1 VKGDEL
7 RIRET
12 NSGGLLKERIVA
24 ILRWTIPLAI
34 VAYLVFDVR
43 RQAGFDQ
50 IWYGEKN
57 WPFLGLALLFFLG
70 AQLLTIVRW
79 YWLVRALDLP
89 FRWNDAVR
97 LGFLGYLLT
106 FVSLGTV
113 GGDFL
118 KALFVAREQP
128 RRRVEAFST
137 VVVDRIFG
145 LYSLIL
151 LAAGAILTSGIWKSP
166 TSPAVGILCQ
176 AVFGITAAST
186 VGLAIVLWLGGS
198 QTERFLD
205 RLARV
210 PMIGAL
216 VKPLA
221 GALQVYRRNLLIVV
235 TSVAVGLVSQA
246 MVAACLWAVAQAFF
260 AEGPGASDHMIIV
273 PLALLTTLL
282 PLPGYGLGAFE
293 FALEFLYRHV
303 GLAGPGSGLLVAV
316 GFRMVMIATA
326 IIGAVICATNRR
338 EVGDVLREAEDEY
351 EQLTAHA

>member
-1 VKGDEL
+1 M
-7 RIRET
+7 
-12 NSGGLLKERIVA
+12 KERIVT

-43 RQAGFDQ
+43 RQAGFEQ
-50 IWYGEKN
+50 IWYGEKD

-70 AQLLTIVRW
+70 AQLLTIARW

-137 VVVDRIFG
+137 VVVDRVFG

-151 LAAGAILTSGIWKSP
+151 LAAGAILASGIWKSP
-166 TSPAVGILCQ
+166 ASPAVAILCQ
-176 AVFGITAAST
+176 AIFGVTAAST
-186 VGLAIVLWLGGS
+186 IALAILMWLGGNP
-198 QTERFLD
+198 TERFLA
-205 RLARV
+205 RLARM
-210 PMIGAL
+210 PMIGAV
-216 VKPLA
+216 VKPLG
-221 GALQVYRRNLLIVV
+221 GALQVYGRNLPTVA

-246 MVAACLWAVAQAFF
+246 MVAACIWSIASALF
-260 AEGPGASDHMIIV
+260 AAGPGAGDHLIIV

-303 GLAGPGSGLLVAV
+303 GLAGAGTGLLVAV

-326 IIGAVICATNRR
+326 VIGAVICATNRR
-338 EVGDVLREAEDEY
+338 EVGDVLREAEEEY